1 MNKQY
6 DISNYMGMIA
16 PPVSNDDA
24 ERVIKEMEAAEK
36 ILEQLSASVSTY
48 HKNLITTPES
58 CIAGIKIDL
67 ADKIL
72 EMCK

>member
-16 PPVSNDDA
+16 PPVSNEDA
-24 ERVIKEMEAAEK
+24 ERAIKGMEAAEK
-36 ILEQLSASVSTY
+36 ILEQLSASVATY
-48 HKNLITTPES
+48 HKNLITTPVS

-72 EMCK
+72 EVCK